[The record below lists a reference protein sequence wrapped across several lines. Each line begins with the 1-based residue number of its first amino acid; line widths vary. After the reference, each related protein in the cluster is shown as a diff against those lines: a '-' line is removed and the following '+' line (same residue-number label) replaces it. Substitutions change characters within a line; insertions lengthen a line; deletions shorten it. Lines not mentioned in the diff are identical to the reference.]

1 MLVQGVT
8 KMRCGARQLFI
19 YYRVNAAQ
27 ANEAVAAAS
36 SMQRVLRERHA
47 GLQTALLR
55 RTDDDQPDIT
65 LMETY
70 ALDAAVAPHGITV
83 ELQATIEAQAV
94 VSLGALV
101 TGARHLEVF
110 DLCA

>member
-1 MLVQGVT
+1 
-8 KMRCGARQLFI
+8 MRCGARQLFI

-36 SMQRVLRERHA
+36 SMQRVLREHHA

-55 RTDDDQPDIT
+55 RPDNDQSDIT

-70 ALDAAVAPHGITV
+70 ALDAAVAPHGITA
-83 ELQATIEAQAV
+83 ELQAAIDAQAA

-101 TGARHLEVF
+101 AGARHVEVF